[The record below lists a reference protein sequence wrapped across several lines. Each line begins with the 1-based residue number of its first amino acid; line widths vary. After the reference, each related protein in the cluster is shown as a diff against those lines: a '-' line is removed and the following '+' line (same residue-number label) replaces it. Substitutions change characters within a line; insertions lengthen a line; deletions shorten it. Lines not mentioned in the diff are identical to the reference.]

1 MKAVILAAG
10 EGTRLRPFTVSEPK
24 VMIPVANK
32 PIMEYV
38 IEALVENGINEIVI
52 IIGYKKEK
60 ILTHFGTGEDFNADI
75 EYVIQNKQLGTAHA
89 LAQAEDKIDD
99 DFLVLPGDNVIS
111 KETVAHLLE
120 DKSDHSVLITESDT
134 PSKYGVV
141 SLSNG
146 DVKDIIEKPKES
158 YSHLI
163 STGIYSFTLEIFDHI
178 HELMADQIYDLTSA
192 VQELENLR
200 GIVTDSTWVDA
211 VYPWDLLS
219 VNSIALS
226 KVIDVKNGVIE
237 ENVTIS
243 GPVYIGEGAIIKS
256 GTHIQGPA
264 MIGEGCEIGPNA
276 CILPS
281 TSIGKD
287 SKISPMA
294 IIQNS
299 LLMDNIDVG
308 PHSFIG
314 NSVIGDGVRVGGDF
328 TTYISEADIKLR
340 SEYHPVSDIGCM
352 IAEDTEVGAGVVVE
366 AGVIIENDCMINSGK
381 TIRNNIPQKS
391 RVV

>member
-38 IEALVENGINEIVI
+38 IEALVDNGITDIVI

-60 ILTHFGTGEDFNADI
+60 ILTHFGTGEDFNANI
-75 EYVIQNKQLGTAHA
+75 EYVIQRKQLGTAHA
-89 LAQAEDKIDD
+89 LAQAEEKIDG

-111 KETVAHLLE
+111 KETVARLLK
-120 DKSDHSVLITESDT
+120 DKSDHSVLITESET

-141 SLSNG
+141 SLSNRYV
-146 DVKDIIEKPKES
+146 DNIIEKPEKS
-158 YSHLI
+158 YSHQI
-163 STGIYSFTLEIFDHI
+163 STGIYSFTNEIFDHI
-178 HELMADQIYDLTSA
+178 NELMSDQVYDLTSA
-192 VQELENLR
+192 VHELKNLK
-200 GIVTDSTWVDA
+200 GIITDSTWIDA

-219 VNSIALS
+219 VNATALS
-226 KVIDVKNGVIE
+226 NVVNVKNGVIE

-243 GPVYIGEGAIIKS
+243 GPVYIGEGTIIRS

-264 MIGEGCEIGPNA
+264 VIGEGSEIGPKA

-287 SKISPMA
+287 SKISPMTFV
-294 IIQNS
+294 QNS
-299 LLMDNIDVG
+299 LLMNNVEVG
-308 PHSFIG
+308 PHSFVG
-314 NSVIGDGVRVGGDF
+314 NTVVGDGVRIGGNF
-328 TTYISEADIKLR
+328 TTYISDTDISLR
-340 SEYHPVSDIGCM
+340 SEYHHVSDIGCM
-352 IAEDTEVGAGVVVE
+352 IAEDTEIGAGVVVE
-366 AGVIIENDCMINSGK
+366 AGVIIENDCIISSGTTVRK
-381 TIRNNIPQKS
+381 NVPQES